1 MPANFFQKIFGNHN
15 ARELKRMSKVVEQI
29 NKLEP
34 EISALS
40 DANIKSRT
48 DELKSRYQESQ
59 NLESLLPEAFA
70 LAREAAHRTLEMR
83 PFDVQL
89 IGGMVLHEGCIAEMR
104 TGEGKTLVAILAAY
118 LNALTGR
125 GVHIVTVND
134 YLARRDAEWMGPAYE
149 ALGLTVGVIQ
159 SGQEHSE
166 KQTAYQADVTY
177 GTNHEF
183 GFDYL
188 RDNMAYRFEDK
199 VQRALHYAIVDE
211 VDSILIDEA
220 RTPLLIA
227 GPASES
233 VDLYTKINRI
243 PPKLI
248 RQEKVESTLPAVLG
262 GEEPEDTGDYY
273 IDEQNRQVELTERG
287 HATVEAELQQL
298 NLLDEGDSL
307 YAASNLALLHHVLA
321 ALKAHCIY
329 KRDVDYMLR
338 EGEVVII
345 DEHTGRAMEG
355 RRWSEGIHQA
365 VEAKE
370 GVSIRQETQT
380 MASTTYQNYFR
391 LYPHLAGMTGTADTE
406 AFEFRQTYGLTVIV
420 VPTHLPMIRADHND
434 LVYMSLEEKYESIID
449 DIRDCQER
457 QQPVLIGTA
466 SIEASELISKELA
479 KHKIAHN
486 VLNAKQHEREADVI
500 AQAGSPGMVTIATN
514 MAGRGTDIMLGGNW
528 QAEIDALGDA
538 ATPDIVEKVKDE
550 WQKRHDHVL
559 EAGGLHIIGTE
570 RHESRRIDNQL
581 RGRAGRQGDPGSSRF
596 YLSLEDDLLRLF
608 ATPRW
613 QSTMKSIGLERGE
626 AIEAKM
632 VNTSIERAQKK
643 IEGRNFDIRKNLLE
657 YDDVANDQR
666 QIIYQQRNELMS
678 SGDVSGMIEDMR
690 ETVVQDIILDHLPP
704 QSIPEQWDIE
714 GLEASLRREI
724 GIQLTIESW
733 LEGENAIDH
742 SDELGDRILEEVAS
756 AYRIKREGWA
766 EAGFDVEAIEH
777 QVLLQILDSRWK
789 EHLLGM
795 DHLRQG
801 IHLRAYAQKQPK
813 QEYKR
818 ESFELFQE
826 MLADVQRTA
835 TSTLCRMQIESEE
848 QARAQERERRRRE
861 EINRRL
867 RYQHQGANGEQQ
879 AEPQRVQT
887 VRREEP
893 KVGRNAPCP
902 CGSGK
907 KYKHC
912 CGKAA

>member
-1 MPANFFQKIFGNHN
+1 MQIPFLSNLFGNHN
-15 ARELKRMSKVVEQI
+15 NRELKRMSKIVAKI
-29 NKLEP
+29 NDLGE
-34 EISALS
+34 EVGELS
-40 DANIKSRT
+40 DDGIKERT
-48 DELKSRYQESQ
+48 RALKDRYQASES
-59 NLESLLPEAFA
+59 LEELLPEAFA
-70 LAREAAHRTLEMR
+70 LAREAADRALSMR

-89 IGGMVLHEGCIAEMR
+89 MGGIVLHEGCIAEMR
-104 TGEGKTLVAILAAY
+104 TGEGKTLVAILPAY
-118 LNALTGR
+118 LNALTGN

-166 KQTAYQADVTY
+166 KQAAYAADITY

-188 RDNMAYRFEDK
+188 RDNMAYRLEDK
-199 VQRALHYAIVDE
+199 VQRSMNYAIVDE

-227 GPASES
+227 GPASET
-233 VDLYTKINRI
+233 VDLYAKINRI
-243 PPKLI
+243 PPKLA
-248 RQEKVESTLPAVLG
+248 RQDKIETTLPAALG
-262 GEEPEDTGDYY
+262 GEAPEDTGDFY
-273 IDEQNRQVELTERG
+273 IDEQHRQVDLTERG
-287 HATVEAELQQL
+287 HATVEKELQNL
-298 NLLDEGDSL
+298 KLLDDGDSL

-321 ALKAHCIY
+321 ALKAHY
-329 KRDVDYMLR
+329 VFKRDVDYMIR
-338 EGEVVII
+338 DGEIVII

-370 GVSIRQETQT
+370 GCSIRQETQT

-391 LYPHLAGMTGTADTE
+391 LYPQLAGMTGTADTE
-406 AFEFRQTYGLTVIV
+406 AFEFKQTYGLTVVV
-420 VPTHLPMIRADHND
+420 VPTHLPMVREDHND
-434 LVYMSLEEKYESIID
+434 LVFLTLPEKYDAIVE
-449 DIRDCQER
+449 DIRECQER
-457 QQPVLIGTA
+457 HQPVLIGTA
-466 SIEASELISKELA
+466 SIEASELISKELV

-486 VLNAKQHEREADVI
+486 VLNAKQHEREADII

-538 ATPDIVEKVKDE
+538 ATPDVVDKVQDE
-550 WQKRHDHVL
+550 WRKRHDQVVD
-559 EAGGLHIIGTE
+559 AGGLHIIGTE

-613 QSTMKSIGLERGE
+613 QQTMKSIGMQPGE
-626 AIEAKM
+626 AIEANM
-632 VNTSIERAQKK
+632 VNKSIERAQKK

-678 SGDVSGMIEDMR
+678 TGSIMEMIEDMR
-690 ETVVQDIILDHLPP
+690 ITAVEDAIDEHLPP
-704 QSIPEQWDIE
+704 QSIPDQWDIE
-714 GLEASLRREI
+714 GLEASIRREFGSQI
-724 GIQLTIESW
+724 PVSEW
-733 LEGENAIDH
+733 LEG
-742 SDELGDRILEEVAS
+742 DEAMDESGELRDRILAEITGEYS
-756 AYRIKREGWA
+756 EKRQGW
-766 EAGFDVEAIEH
+766 ENAGLDVDAIEH
-777 QVLLQILDSRWK
+777 QIMLQILDSRWK
-789 EHLLGM
+789 EHLLAM
-795 DHLRQG
+795 DYLRQG

-818 ESFELFQE
+818 ESFELFQD
-826 MLADVQRTA
+826 MLYDVQKTA
-835 TSTLCRMQIESEE
+835 TSTLCRMQIENNE
-848 QARAQERERRRRE
+848 QSRVNEQERRRRE
-861 EINRRL
+861 ELAKRL
-867 RYQHQGANGEQQ
+867 KYQSQDSNGNQN
-879 AEPQRVQT
+879 AEAQRVAPI
-887 VRREEP
+887 RREEP
-893 KVGRNAPCP
+893 KVGRNQPCP

-912 CGKAA
+912 CGKSG

>member
-1 MPANFFQKIFGNHN
+1 MPANFIQKIFGNHN
-15 ARELKRMSKVVEQI
+15 ARELKRMSKIVDQI
-29 NKLEP
+29 NGLES
-34 EISALS
+34 EISELS
-40 DANIKSRT
+40 DAAIKART
-48 DELKSRYQESQ
+48 EELRERYRESQ
-59 NLESLLPEAFA
+59 DLDSLLPEAFA
-70 LAREAAHRTLEMR
+70 LAREAASRTLDMR

-118 LNALTGR
+118 LNALTDR

-166 KQTAYQADVTY
+166 KQIAYQSDVTY

-188 RDNMAYRFEDK
+188 RDNMAYRLEDK
-199 VQRALHYAIVDE
+199 VQREMHYAIVDE

-243 PPKLI
+243 PPRLVQ
-248 RQEKVESTLPAVLG
+248 QEKVEASLPAVLG
-262 GEEPEDTGDYY
+262 GEEQEDTGDYY

-287 HATVEAELQQL
+287 HATVEAELQ
-298 NLLDEGDSL
+298 NLKLLEEGESL
-307 YAASNLALLHHVLA
+307 YASSNLALLHHVLA

-338 EGEVVII
+338 DGEVVII

-370 GVSIRQETQT
+370 GMSIRQETQT

-391 LYPHLAGMTGTADTE
+391 LYPRLAGMTGTADTE
-406 AFEFRQTYGLTVIV
+406 AFEFRQTYGLTVVV
-420 VPTHLPMIRADHND
+420 VPTHLPMIREDHND
-434 LVYMSLEEKYESIID
+434 LVYMSLEEKYEAIID
-449 DIRDCQER
+449 DIRECQER
-457 QQPVLIGTA
+457 QQPILIGTA
-466 SIEASELISKELA
+466 SIEASELISKELV

-538 ATPDIVEKVKDE
+538 ATPDIVEKVRTE
-550 WQKRHDHVL
+550 WQKRHDQVL
-559 EAGGLHIIGTE
+559 DAGGLHIIGTE

-581 RGRAGRQGDPGSSRF
+581 RGRSGRQGDPGSSRF

-678 SGDVSGMIEDMR
+678 SGDITDMIKDMR
-690 ETVVQDIILDHLPP
+690 ETVVLDLMLDHLPP
-704 QSIPEQWDIE
+704 QSIPEQWDLE
-714 GLEASLRREI
+714 GLEAALRREV
-724 GIQLTIESW
+724 GIQLPIESW
-733 LEGENAIDH
+733 LDGEDPIDD
-742 SDELGDRILEEVAS
+742 SDSLSDRILEEIVS
-756 AYRIKREGWA
+756 AYQTKRESWHS
-766 EAGFDVEAIEH
+766 AGFDVEAIEH

-789 EHLLGM
+789 EHLLAM

-818 ESFELFQE
+818 ESFELFQD

-861 EINRRL
+861 ELNRRL

>member
-1 MPANFFQKIFGNHN
+1 MPANFIQKIFGNHN
-15 ARELKRMSKVVEQI
+15 ARELKRMSKIVDQI
-29 NKLEP
+29 NGLEP
-34 EISALS
+34 EISELS
-40 DANIKSRT
+40 DGDIMART
-48 DELKSRYQESQ
+48 DELKARYEE
-59 NLESLLPEAFA
+59 LHDLDSLLPEAFA
-70 LAREAAHRTLEMR
+70 LAREAATRTLDMR

-89 IGGMVLHEGCIAEMR
+89 MGGIVLHEGCIAEMG
-104 TGEGKTLVAILAAY
+104 TGEGKTLVAILPAY

-134 YLARRDAEWMGPAYE
+134 YLAKRDAEWMGPAYE

-188 RDNMAYRFEDK
+188 RDNMAYRLEDK
-199 VQRALHYAIVDE
+199 VQRNFHYGIVDE

-248 RQEKVESTLPAVLG
+248 QQEKVENTMPAVLG
-262 GEEPEDTGDYY
+262 GEEPEDTGDFYV
-273 IDEQNRQVELTERG
+273 DEQNRQVELTERG
-287 HATVEAELQQL
+287 HATVEVELQKL
-298 NLLDEGDSL
+298 KLLDEGESL

-338 EGEVVII
+338 DGEVVII

-370 GVSIRQETQT
+370 GMSIRQETQT

-391 LYPHLAGMTGTADTE
+391 LYPRLAGMTGTADTE

-420 VPTHLPMIRADHND
+420 VPTNLPMIRDDHND
-434 LVYMSLEEKYESIID
+434 LVYMSLDEKYEAIIE

-466 SIEASELISKELA
+466 SIEASELISQELA
-479 KHKIAHN
+479 KNKIAHN

-538 ATPDIVEKVKDE
+538 ATSDIVEKVRSE
-550 WQKRHDHVL
+550 WQKRHDQVL
-559 EAGGLHIIGTE
+559 QAGGLHIIGTE

-678 SGDVSGMIEDMR
+678 SGEITGMIEDMR
-690 ETVVQDIILDHLPP
+690 ETVVGDIIEDHLPP
-704 QSIPEQWDIE
+704 QSIPEQWDLE
-714 GLEASLRREI
+714 GLEAALRRDI
-724 GIQLTIESW
+724 GIQLPVESW
-733 LEGENAIDH
+733 LEGEDAIED
-742 SDELGDRILEEVAS
+742 SGALGDRVLEEVVS
-756 AYRIKREGWA
+756 AYQMKRESWA
-766 EAGFDVEAIEH
+766 AAGFDVEAIEH

-789 EHLLGM
+789 EHLLAM

-826 MLADVQRTA
+826 MLYDVQRTA

-848 QARAQERERRRRE
+848 QARAHERERRRRE

-867 RYQHQGANGEQQ
+867 RYQQGANGEQQ